1 MRFTG
6 NGITNCYP
14 DQVEDFISITVL
26 TEIAEA
32 ALSTGLNVVLSTN
45 GLLFA
50 KRGLAILPT
59 SVRLHISIDSGFA
72 EVHEASRVR
81 RNLLPSIGS
90 LEQVMSVTAHAVHAG
105 YRVRVLTCIGRHNFR
120 QLIELGER
128 LAIAGVNEWNISRV
142 LAAGRAGFGNC
153 GQWNVDDSAV
163 LEEVHAIRNCYPWMR
178 VRYSNRTTQNGYFLL
193 VLPDGSLASVRR
205 KTRKSLIL
213 QGVPPILSGED
224 RRDVVFFAGDLPR
237 IDPFRDHLR
246 DIAIMREVHRSQF
259 QLGQVPIEEIW
270 INPKSR
276 DDIPAVLK
284 GLQHIWCDEELRERL
299 FALLD
304 EHILPEADRTVGRP
318 GMDLWQILVLGVLK
332 QGLGCDFDRLHELTN
347 HHETIRAF
355 LGHAD
360 WDDKTRY
367 EYQTVVDNVSLL
379 TPELL
384 SAVGR
389 LVVESGHKVAKKKPG
404 EPLRGRCDSF
414 VVETDVHYPTDVNL
428 LWDAVRCLLR
438 ETGRAAEKHAV
449 GGWRQWRYLCREV
462 KKLFNKVRST
472 RRAQRHPER
481 VEAYVERC
489 RTLVERAEATLD
501 ALRNQGAAEF
511 TCRSIAGFVA
521 HARRQIDQVER
532 RLLRGET
539 IPHEEKVFSIFEG
552 HTRWISKGKAGTPV
566 ELGVPVALI
575 EDQYG
580 FILHHEVLWEGED
593 VDVAVPMV
601 KQAQVLY
608 PQLRACSFDRGF
620 HSPANRV
627 GLDALL
633 DINAL
638 PGKGYLSKANRER
651 EAEESFVA
659 ARRAHPAIESA
670 INGLEHRGLDRVRS
684 HGAEGFA
691 RTVALSV
698 LAANLHRIGL
708 ILQKRERKRRRR
720 VA

>member
-1 MRFTG
+1 
-6 NGITNCYP
+6 
-14 DQVEDFISITVL
+14 
-26 TEIAEA
+26 
-32 ALSTGLNVVLSTN
+32 
-45 GLLFA
+45 
-50 KRGLAILPT
+50 
-59 SVRLHISIDSGFA
+59 
-72 EVHEASRVR
+72 
-81 RNLLPSIGS
+81 
-90 LEQVMSVTAHAVHAG
+90 
-105 YRVRVLTCIGRHNFR
+105 
-120 QLIELGER
+120 
-128 LAIAGVNEWNISRV
+128 
-142 LAAGRAGFGNC
+142 
-153 GQWNVDDSAV
+153 
-163 LEEVHAIRNCYPWMR
+163 
-178 VRYSNRTTQNGYFLL
+178 
-193 VLPDGSLASVRR
+193 
-205 KTRKSLIL
+205 
-213 QGVPPILSGED
+213 
-224 RRDVVFFAGDLPR
+224 
-237 IDPFRDHLR
+237 
-246 DIAIMREVHRSQF
+246 MREVHRSQF

-284 GLQHIWCDEELRERL
+284 GLQHIWCDEESRERL

-318 GMDLWQILVLGVLK
+318 GMELWQILVLGVLK
-332 QGLGCDFDRLHELTN
+332 QGLGCDFDRIHELTN
-347 HHETIRAF
+347 HHDTIRAF
-355 LGHAD
+355 LGHSD
-360 WDDKTRY
+360 FGDKTHY

-501 ALRNQGAAEF
+501 ALRNQGVAEF

-532 RLLRGET
+532 RLLRGAT

-593 VDVAVPMV
+593 VDVVVPMV

-608 PQLRACSFDRGF
+608 PELRACSFDRGF

-627 GLDALL
+627 HLDALL
-633 DINAL
+633 DVNAL

-651 EAEESFVA
+651 EVEESFVA

>member
-1 MRFTG
+1 
-6 NGITNCYP
+6 
-14 DQVEDFISITVL
+14 
-26 TEIAEA
+26 
-32 ALSTGLNVVLSTN
+32 
-45 GLLFA
+45 
-50 KRGLAILPT
+50 
-59 SVRLHISIDSGFA
+59 
-72 EVHEASRVR
+72 
-81 RNLLPSIGS
+81 
-90 LEQVMSVTAHAVHAG
+90 
-105 YRVRVLTCIGRHNFR
+105 
-120 QLIELGER
+120 
-128 LAIAGVNEWNISRV
+128 
-142 LAAGRAGFGNC
+142 
-153 GQWNVDDSAV
+153 
-163 LEEVHAIRNCYPWMR
+163 
-178 VRYSNRTTQNGYFLL
+178 
-193 VLPDGSLASVRR
+193 
-205 KTRKSLIL
+205 
-213 QGVPPILSGED
+213 
-224 RRDVVFFAGDLPR
+224 
-237 IDPFRDHLR
+237 
-246 DIAIMREVHRSQF
+246 MREVHRSQF
-259 QLGQVPIEEIW
+259 QLGQVPIEKIW

-284 GLQHIWCDEELRERL
+284 GLQHIWNDEELRARL
-299 FALLD
+299 FALLN
-304 EHILPEADRTVGRP
+304 EHVLPEADRTVGRP
-318 GMDLWQILVLGVLK
+318 GMALWQIVVLGVLK
-332 QGLGCDFDRLHELTN
+332 QGLGCDFDRLHDLTN

-355 LGHAD
+355 LGHGD
-360 WDDKTRY
+360 FGDKTRY

-389 LVVESGHKVAKKKPG
+389 LVVESGHQVAKKKRG

-414 VVETDVHYPTDVNL
+414 VVETDVHYPTDVS
-428 LWDAVRCLLR
+428 LLR
-438 ETGRAAEKHAV
+438 ETGRAAEQYAV
-449 GGWRQWRYLCREV
+449 GGWRQWRHLCREV
-462 KKLFNKVRST
+462 KKRFNQVRST
-472 RRAQRHPER
+472 RRAKHHPER

-489 RTLVERAEATLD
+489 RVLVERAEATLD
-501 ALRNQGAAEF
+501 ALRATGVGELS
-511 TCRSIAGFVA
+511 CRSIEGLVA

-539 IPHEEKVFSIFEG
+539 IPHQEKVFSIFEE

-601 KQAQVLY
+601 RQAQALY

-620 HSPANRV
+620 HSPDNRV
-627 GLDALL
+627 RLDTLL
-633 DINAL
+633 DVNAL
-638 PGKGYLSKANRER
+638 PGRGYLSRADRER
-651 EAEESFVA
+651 EAEESFVT